1 MGFNNPRPIIEV
13 HGLAKTLDSGS
24 HRVEILRGIDLVVPK
39 GQFVSIMGPSG
50 SGKSTLLGLLAGLDT
65 PTAGEILLDGEEIH
79 NLAEDDMALLRGRKI
94 GFVFQSYHLV
104 PTLTAAENVLLPL
117 ELAGDGYAGT
127 GRARDLLERVGL
139 GDRQDHYP
147 VQLSGGEQQRVAI
160 ARAFAAAPPLILADE
175 PTGNLD
181 TANGRH
187 VLDML
192 VDLNRR
198 ENATLILVTH
208 DQELSSRADRLIRL
222 RDGVIDSDGIA
233 HKRRP
238 PSLFPSARPESA
250 MRNGFSWRV
259 AARIAWRDTR
269 ASTGKFLFVDSCR
282 RQSASVL

>member
-1 MGFNNPRPIIEV
+1 M
-13 HGLAKTLDSGS
+13 S
-24 HRVEILRGIDLVVPK
+24 
-39 GQFVSIMGPSG
+39 
-50 SGKSTLLGLLAGLDT
+50 
-65 PTAGEILLDGEEIH
+65 
-79 NLAEDDMALLRGRKI
+79 
-94 GFVFQSYHLV
+94 

-222 RDGVIDSDGIA
+222 RDGVIDSDE
-233 HKRRP
+233 
-238 PSLFPSARPESA
+238 L
-250 MRNGFSWRV
+250 
-259 AARIAWRDTR
+259 RINEGPRLSSPAP
-269 ASTGKFLFVDSCR
+269 GPGLP
-282 RQSASVL
+282 

>member
-1 MGFNNPRPIIEV
+1 MSNPRPIIEV

-117 ELAGDGYAGT
+117 ELAGDGYAGDRPCS
-127 GRARDLLERVGL
+127 GSAGARRARRPPRPLPSAALRRG
-139 GDRQDHYP
+139 
-147 VQLSGGEQQRVAI
+147 AA
-160 ARAFAAAPPLILADE
+160 ARRHRPRFRRRAPPLILADE

-222 RDGVIDSDGIA
+222 RDGVIDSDELRINEDP
-233 HKRRP
+233 RLSSPVLDPSP
-238 PSLFPSARPESA
+238 P
-250 MRNGFSWRV
+250 
-259 AARIAWRDTR
+259 
-269 ASTGKFLFVDSCR
+269 
-282 RQSASVL
+282 

>member
-1 MGFNNPRPIIEV
+1 MSNPRPIIEV
-13 HGLAKTLDSGS
+13 RRLAKTIDSGS
-24 HRVEILRGIDLVVPK
+24 HRVEILRGIDLAVPK

-79 NLAEDDMALLRGRKI
+79 NLPEDDMAVLRGRKI
-94 GFVFQSYHLV
+94 GFVFQSYQLV
-104 PTLTAAENVLLPL
+104 PTLTAEENVLLPL
-117 ELAGDGYAGT
+117 DLAGDGYSRAD
-127 GRARDLLERVGL
+127 RARELLERVGL
-139 GDRQDHYP
+139 GDRIDHYP
-147 VQLSGGEQQRVAI
+147 VQLSGGEQQRVAL

-208 DQELSSRADRLIRL
+208 DQELSARADRLIRL
-222 RDGVIDSDGIA
+222 RDGRIDSDELRDA
-233 HKRRP
+233 PKD
-238 PSLFPSARPESA
+238 APES
-250 MRNGFSWRV
+250 FSSALGPDRL
-259 AARIAWRDTR
+259 
-269 ASTGKFLFVDSCR
+269 STDPR
-282 RQSASVL
+282 